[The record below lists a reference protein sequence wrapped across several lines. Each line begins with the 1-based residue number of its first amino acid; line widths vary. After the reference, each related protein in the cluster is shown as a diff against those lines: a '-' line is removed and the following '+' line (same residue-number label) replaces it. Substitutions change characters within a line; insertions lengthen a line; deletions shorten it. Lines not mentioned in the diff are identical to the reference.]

1 MDRLCRYTFNDK
13 QLQIAVEFL
22 KYVFNRVDIAYHIDQ
37 HGVGKPVFLNFIF
50 CKIFWNSKKA
60 ETLKKKFALLDFYR
74 PNRRSEGPSKARN
87 CYVDASKMVSFEK
100 KPN

>member
-37 HGVGKPVFLNFIF
+37 HGVGKPVFF
-50 CKIFWNSKKA
+50 
-60 ETLKKKFALLDFYR
+60 KFYFL
-74 PNRRSEGPSKARN
+74 
-87 CYVDASKMVSFEK
+87 
-100 KPN
+100 